1 MTDPN
6 AKPVLLHYR
15 GWRGTLQGDGVAQTL
30 GFLAVQAGLFA
41 LASVV
46 PSDLLRLALL
56 AVFLVHFAL
65 VSQSRAWP
73 ITRVALLMLFRRR
86 LFWALY
92 ALSLSV
98 FLCYFFGQY
107 LMSWAQGLLG
117 ESEIRVGGVAR
128 VQPKWLLE
136 TLRDTLHFNG
146 SPLTFRDFF
155 WFEANT
161 VMIALA
167 FSGAV
172 VIGNDLRFGSLSFYL
187 AKPITTWH
195 YLLGKG
201 LAVAIFLNLF
211 TTLPAMVLWFQ
222 FGMLE
227 SWEYFTDQ
235 SSLLLGILSYG
246 LLLSSSLTILLLAMA
261 SWLRSTVPLIM
272 AWMTVFVFAQAVS
285 SALVDGLRFS
295 PRWRLIDLWNCTYL
309 IGNALL
315 NVDGTKIRPSP
326 QPEVWEAS
334 LVLLGVC
341 LACLSYLIPRVRAV
355 EIVP

>member
-1 MTDPN
+1 MADLN

-15 GWRGTLQGDGVAQTL
+15 GWRGSLQGDGLASTF
-30 GFLAVQAGLFA
+30 GFLAVQAALFGVAA
-41 LASVV
+41 LV
-46 PSDLLRLALL
+46 PSGLMRVLLLG
-56 AVFLVHFAL
+56 VFLVNFL
-65 VSQSRAWP
+65 FVSRSRAWP
-73 ITRVALLMLFRRR
+73 IARVALLMLFRRR
-86 LFWALY
+86 LFWGLY
-92 ALSLSV
+92 ALSVTV

-117 ESEIRVGGVAR
+117 ESEIRIGGVAR

-172 VIGNDLRFGSLSFYL
+172 LIGNDFRYGSLAFYL
-187 AKPITTWH
+187 AKPISTWH

-201 LAVAIFLNLF
+201 LAVVVFLNLF
-211 TTLPAMVLWFQ
+211 TTLPAVVLWLQ

-227 SWEYFTDQ
+227 SWEYFMDQ
-235 SSLLLGILSYG
+235 SHLLLGILTYG
-246 LLLSSSLTILLLAMA
+246 LVLSTSLTIVLLATA
-261 SWLRSTVPLIM
+261 AWLRATVPLIM
-272 AWMTVFVFAQAVS
+272 AWMTLFVFAQTVS

-295 PRWRLIDLWNCTYL
+295 PLWRLIDLWNCTYV

-315 NVDGTKIRPSP
+315 HADLSKIRPSP
-326 QPEVWEAS
+326 QPEVWQAA

-341 LACLSYLIPRVRAV
+341 SACLSYLIRRVRAV